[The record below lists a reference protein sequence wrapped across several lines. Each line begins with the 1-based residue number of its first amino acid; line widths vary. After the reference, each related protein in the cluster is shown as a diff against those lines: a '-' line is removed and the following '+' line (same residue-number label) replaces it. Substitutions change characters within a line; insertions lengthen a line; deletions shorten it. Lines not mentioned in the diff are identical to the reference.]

1 MRQFQIEDGLQ
12 DSWLNPKIEEVTE
25 TREIWQLN
33 SVWDSGMDPET
44 ERTGQIQMNIRSVLS
59 ITTLW
64 FYRMSIKG
72 EAG

>member
-33 SVWDSGMDPET
+33 SVWDSGLDH
-44 ERTGQIQMNIRSVLS
+44 
-59 ITTLW
+59 
-64 FYRMSIKG
+64 
-72 EAG
+72 EAKKKN